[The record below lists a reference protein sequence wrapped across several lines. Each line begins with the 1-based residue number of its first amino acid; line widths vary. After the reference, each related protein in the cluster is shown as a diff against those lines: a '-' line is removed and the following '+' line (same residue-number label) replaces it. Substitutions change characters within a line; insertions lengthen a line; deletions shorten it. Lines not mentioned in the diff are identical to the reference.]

1 MSVEDSLFRL
11 FKYSDP
17 NTVLD
22 MFKPYL
28 GQCISEIDV
37 RYAFG
42 HVLAEDIYSPIDRPF
57 LDISHVDGYAIRS
70 IDTKGASSRNPISLK
85 VVKGVD
91 PRNAHE
97 YTIKEG
103 EAVFVETAYP
113 LPRGADAVVPV
124 ESVRREGDMIYIYRE
139 VKRGSDVFRKGTDFR
154 KGEKIASKGDYINP
168 SIQKALMDLGIK
180 YIKVFCR
187 PRIAIIGVGSELT
200 DEIVAPS
207 TSKITASSSFFL
219 KHILEYYGAKIAYM
233 GLAKDDPN
241 DLVSVINYLLR
252 KRIDLII
259 TIGGVSMGPRD
270 FTWITIYQYYRPKIF
285 FRGLKTHPGRST
297 SGTLVEGIP
306 IINLPGLPQ
315 STLSGTLFIIL
326 PIINYMYG
334 RGFHVKLPFIDVEI
348 EDDYVFD
355 KYMGFY
361 RLRFLKVNY
370 SEGKAKIIRG
380 LGSYHVSVFTRSDA
394 FTIIEPGV
402 KSISKGERIR
412 AYYLEPIYKYNNT
425 TTYT

>member
-28 GQCISEIDV
+28 SPCISEIDV
-37 RYAFG
+37 RYALG
-42 HVLAEDIYSPIDRPF
+42 YVLAEDIYSPIDRPF
-57 LDISHVDGYAIRS
+57 IDISHVDGYAIRS
-70 IDTKGASSRNPISLK
+70 IDTQGASSMKPIKLK

-91 PRNAHE
+91 PRNAHK

-113 LPRGADAVVPV
+113 LPVGADAVVPV
-124 ESVRREGDMIYIYRE
+124 ESVKRKGDMIYVYRE
-139 VKRGSDVFRKGTDFR
+139 IKSGLDVFRKGSDFK
-154 KGEKIASKGDYINP
+154 KGEKIASKGDYINL

-180 YIKVFCR
+180 YVKVFCR

-200 DEIVAPS
+200 DEIVTPS

-241 DLVSVINYLLR
+241 DLISKINYLLR

-259 TIGGVSMGPRD
+259 TIGGVSMGPKD
-270 FTWITIYQYYRPKIF
+270 FTWITIYQFYRPRIF
-285 FRGLKTHPGRST
+285 FRGLKAHPGRST
-297 SGTLVEGIP
+297 SGTLVEGTP

-326 PIINYMYG
+326 PIINYMAG
-334 RGFHVKLPFIDVEI
+334 HGFSVKLPFIDVRI
-348 EDDYVFD
+348 DDDYVFD
-355 KYMGFY
+355 KYVGFY
-361 RLRFLKVNY
+361 RLRFLKIDYNKNRA
-370 SEGKAKIIRG
+370 SIIRG
-380 LGSYHVSVFTRSDA
+380 LGSYHVSVFIKSNA
-394 FTIIEPGV
+394 FTIIKPGV
-402 KSISKGERIR
+402 KTIPKGEKIR
-412 AYYLEPIYKYNNT
+412 AYYLEPIYNYDNLTKYI
-425 TTYT
+425 